1 MRSRVAGVRRRDRHG
16 RGVRGP
22 LTPPQAPVSRTRAE
36 RFDDLVDD
44 EVRRLGL
51 RWGRELARVRFT
63 VEEVPGLEPWFE
75 GPVPLGQTVLQ
86 PPSAADQST
95 SSARST
101 VLQPPPTADQSTS
114 SARPPAGEGDRVSIV
129 VFRRP
134 IEARATGE
142 AELARMIRDLLV
154 EEVAD
159 LLGLSP
165 ELVDPGYDSPDD

>member
-44 EVRRLGL
+44 EVRRLGG

-63 VEEVPGLEPWFE
+63 VEEVPSVEPWFD
-75 GPVPLGQTVLQ
+75 GPVPLGQTV
-86 PPSAADQST
+86 P
-95 SSARST
+95 
-101 VLQPPPTADQSTS
+101 
-114 SARPPAGEGDRVSIV
+114 GEGKRPVRITV
-129 VFRRP
+129 YRRP
-134 IEARATGE
+134 VEARAKSE
-142 AELARMIRDLLV
+142 AEQARLIRDLLV

-165 ELVDPGYDSPDD
+165 ESVDPSYDSPDD